1 MNKEVPFQLVLETL
15 TPLGLQTKLVNG
27 SSTTQKYC
35 YDSFW
40 QSCDL
45 VLTTK
50 AGEVVEAYDR
60 RTIMM
65 PSSPIATY
73 AFRSLGPG
81 EAEILQSGQFEK
93 LGKNEYQLR
102 WGHTIFQELPPGTYF
117 IVAQMECQR
126 DSWADKDRK
135 WFTEDGMWKGSLRS
149 EQIKINL
156 P

>member
-15 TPLGLQTKLVNG
+15 APLGLQTRLVNG
-27 SSTTQKYC
+27 SLTDQKYC

-45 VLTTK
+45 VLTNK
-50 AGEVVEAYDR
+50 AGEAFEAYDR

-65 PSSPIATY
+65 PSSPIARY
-73 AFRSLGPG
+73 AFGSLGPG

-93 LGKNEYQLR
+93 LGEKEYQIR

-126 DSWADKDRK
+126 DSWADENRK